1 MTPRKLLALL
11 FALLLVLSLAA
22 CGGDD
27 PAPGGEDPALGGEEA
42 VEPGGD
48 EGNEEEIPEELKGY
62 LGTKTGKFYSQFT
75 DGKMYMEY
83 ETEMEGM
90 KMTVISASK
99 GDKTYS
105 ETIIDGVSSGVS
117 IMEGETMYV
126 VDHASKMVMKMGLN
140 ASAQTIAGEILEE
153 EDVDRADLKTGTY
166 TIDGKTYDTEEWV
179 VDGAA
184 SIMCFDG
191 DDLAYMVGVFE
202 GEEMIMKIV
211 EISDKVDDKLF
222 EIPEDYA
229 LMEF

>member
-27 PAPGGEDPALGGEEA
+27 PAPGGEDPAPGGEEA

-75 DGKMYMEY
+75 DDKMYMEY
-83 ETEMEGM
+83 EMEMEMEGM
-90 KMTVISASK
+90 KMTMISASK

-117 IMEGETMYV
+117 IMDGETMYTI
-126 VDHASKMVMKMGLN
+126 DHTSNMVMKMGLN

-153 EDVDRADLKTGTY
+153 EDVDMADLKTGTY

-184 SIMCFDG
+184 SIMC
-191 DDLAYMVGVFE
+191 
-202 GEEMIMKIV
+202 
-211 EISDKVDDKLF
+211 
-222 EIPEDYA
+222 
-229 LMEF
+229 